1 MIVAGFSI
9 LDEHMKHFF
18 FVSIILALASNGRH
32 ALAQEVPPTLES
44 VLREALAS
52 NPELSAQFDRVKAS
66 RKIGTQVGALPDPK
80 LSYTEFVSQVQTR
93 TGPQERAVSLTQ
105 AFPWPGKLI
114 LRESI
119 ADENARSTFFR
130 FEAQQRQIVRE
141 VGLTFFDY
149 AYLGEAIRISRRNYE
164 LLEQL
169 APTVD
174 TKVRA
179 GGDLSASLRLE
190 VETTR
195 VEDQLQGLREQRS
208 ALSSRLESLMGRTP
222 TLNTPLPL
230 PTLPVRP
237 PSIDPLESLERQ
249 TAQHPLIAAAEAG
262 VMSADLAERL
272 SRKSPLPDINIGA
285 NVIDIGNGG
294 ETAVGVMVG
303 VSIPLAFDKYRAE
316 REEKAE
322 LASAAR
328 ADVTS
333 MQQRLQA
340 DLHRAVQSWREAK
353 KRLDLYR
360 EKLLPSAEQALEL
373 TEESYRNDKATVT
386 DLIDAERT
394 LLDLQLMNQRA
405 LSSAHKAALEIRTL
419 TEPLSVAK

>member
-1 MIVAGFSI
+1 
-9 LDEHMKHFF
+9 MKKHQRLS
-18 FVSIILALASNGRH
+18 SIIFLSTLLSSTLSDAEDSSVSLGAL
-32 ALAQEVPPTLES
+32 V
-44 VLREALAS
+44 REALAS
-52 NPELSAQFDRVKAS
+52 NPELAGQFERAKAS
-66 RKIGTQVGALPDPK
+66 RKIGVQVGTLPDPR
-80 LSYTEFVSQVQTR
+80 LSYTEFVSSVETR
-93 TGPQERAVSLTQ
+93 TGPQERAVSVTQ
-105 AFPWPGKLI
+105 AFPWPGKLT
-114 LRESI
+114 LRKSI
-119 ADENARSTFFR
+119 ADENARSIFFE

-141 VGLTFFDY
+141 VGLVFFDY
-149 AYLGEAIRISRRNYE
+149 AYLGEAIRISRKNFE

-179 GGDLSASLRLE
+179 GGDLSAALRLE

-195 VEDQLQGLREQRS
+195 VEDQLQTLREQRA

-222 TLNTPLPL
+222 SLDDPLPL
-230 PTLPVRP
+230 PALSSRP
-237 PSIDPLESLERQ
+237 PTIGSLESLEKQ
-249 TAQHPLIAAAEAG
+249 TAQHPLIAAAESG

-272 SRKSPLPDINIGA
+272 SRKSPLPDINVGA
-285 NVIDIGNGG
+285 NVIDIGSGG
-294 ETAVGVMVG
+294 ETAVGVTVG
-303 VSIPLAFDKYRAE
+303 VSIPLAFEKYRAE

-333 MQQRLQA
+333 IQQRLQA
-340 DLHRAVQSWREAK
+340 DLHRSVQVWREAK

-373 TEESYRNDKATVT
+373 TEESYRNDKASVT

-405 LSSAHKAALEIRTL
+405 LAAAHKAALEIRTL
-419 TEPLSVAK
+419 TEPLSVSK